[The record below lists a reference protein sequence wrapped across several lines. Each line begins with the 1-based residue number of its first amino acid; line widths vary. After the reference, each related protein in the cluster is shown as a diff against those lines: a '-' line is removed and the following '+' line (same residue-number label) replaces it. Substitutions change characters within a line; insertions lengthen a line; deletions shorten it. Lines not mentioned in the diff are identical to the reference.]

1 MSNDKN
7 NVSTKSGV
15 GFIGFLQLIFIVLK
29 LTGIIS
35 WSWLWVLSPIWI
47 SVALYALVIIVLL
60 VLSLIVNG
68 GKNEPQTQIH

>member
-1 MSNDKN
+1 MSNDKS
-7 NVSTKSGV
+7 NVSIKNGV
-15 GFIGFLQLIFIVLK
+15 GFIGLLQLIFIVLK

-60 VLSLIVNG
+60 VLSLIVSG
-68 GKNEPQTQIH
+68 GKK

>member
-7 NVSTKSGV
+7 NVSIKSGV

-29 LTGIIS
+29 LIGIIS

-68 GKNEPQTQIH
+68 GKK